1 MQIKTSSFSLGEKLK
16 MTAWFDI
23 HCFPW
28 QEKISLSFPG
38 GENTSFDKSGVFL
51 ECGGIKGWLNE
62 WVSVTSR
69 HYCRL
74 TICSAVAQTER
85 TRAHCS
91 LLQNAHT
98 LLYWAGLSCPLQLIF
113 GSSFEACGFAG
124 TTLYPS
130 HLLEWWCGMMLTT
143 FFHTTDMVLNG
154 ETDLCYCM
162 CRTTAQLTFRLWKHF
177 FEANISILILSLL
190 QKGWLFL
197 IID

>member
-1 MQIKTSSFSLGEKLK
+1 MRCSLKLNANENLQLLK
-16 MTAWFDI
+16 MTARFDI

-91 LLQNAHT
+91 LPQNAHT
-98 LLYWAGLSCPLQLIF
+98 LLHWAGLSCPLQLIF
-113 GSSFEACGFAG
+113 GSRFEACGFAR
-124 TTLYPS
+124 TTLYPC
-130 HLLEWWCGMMLTT
+130 HLLEWLCGMMLST
-143 FFHTTDMVLNG
+143 FCTQPIR
-154 ETDLCYCM
+154 C
-162 CRTTAQLTFRLWKHF
+162 
-177 FEANISILILSLL
+177 
-190 QKGWLFL
+190 
-197 IID
+197 